1 MSVPY
6 IVITVLSVWMAVFI
20 LLRLLVR
27 ENQRFF
33 PVYDVGQCMT
43 IGTREVQ
50 EDNYLVADSVQGM
63 LGVLAD
69 GMGKCYGGKIA
80 SRIVIETFDDLF
92 QEYNA
97 FDNPGYYFRKAFQAS
112 NREIL
117 KAMDDGRGSASV
129 AAVMIQNGML
139 FYALVGNV
147 KIAIFRNGDL
157 VPVSSGHTINVL
169 AKEKYQQGSLTRQ
182 DAIRMLDEHRLY
194 NYVGQDGFRDIE
206 FMDEPVKL
214 NRNDVVVLLSDGI
227 FEQVTWKR
235 MEEILSH
242 KGNCQEK
249 ALAMVEEV
257 NNSDAE
263 DKDNASVVLIR
274 ILA

>member
-6 IVITVLSVWMAVFI
+6 IAIEVLTLIMMFLMV
-20 LLRLLVR
+20 VR
-27 ENQRFF
+27 FMVRKESRIF
-33 PVYDVGQCMT
+33 PIYDVGQCMT

-50 EDNYLVADSVQGM
+50 EDNYMVADSVQGM

-69 GMGKCYGGKIA
+69 GMGKRYGGKIA
-80 SRIVIETFDDLF
+80 SRIVIETFGNLF

-117 KAMDDGRGSASV
+117 KAMDDGRGASSV
-129 AAVMIQNGML
+129 AAVMIQNKML
-139 FYALVGNV
+139 HYALVGNV
-147 KIAIFRNGDL
+147 KIAVYRNHDL
-157 VPVSSGHTINVL
+157 VPISNGHTINVL
-169 AKEKYQQGSLTRQ
+169 AEKKYYQGSLTRV

-194 NYVGQDGFRDIE
+194 NYVGQDCFRDIE
-206 FMDEPVKL
+206 FMDDPVKL
-214 NRNDVVVLLSDGI
+214 QPNDVVVLLSDGI

-235 MEEILSH
+235 MEDILGG
-242 KGNCQEK
+242 KGDSQEK
-249 ALAMVEEV
+249 ALAMVEEI

-274 ILA
+274 IIS

>member
-6 IVITVLSVWMAVFI
+6 IAIGALTLVLVFLI
-20 LLRLLVR
+20 VLRLMVR
-27 ENQRFF
+27 DDKRMF
-33 PVYDVGQCMT
+33 PMYDVGQCMT

-50 EDNYLVADSVQGM
+50 EDNYIVADSVQGM

-69 GMGKCYGGKIA
+69 GMGKRYGGKIA

-92 QEYNA
+92 REYNA
-97 FDNPGYYFRKAFQAS
+97 FDNPGYYFRKAFGAS

-139 FYALVGNV
+139 YYALVGNV
-147 KIAIFRNGDL
+147 KIAIYRNGDL
-157 VPVSSGHTINVL
+157 VPVSNGHTINVL

-182 DAIRMLDEHRLY
+182 DAIRMLNEHRLY

-206 FMDEPVKL
+206 FMDEPVTL

-235 MEEILSH
+235 MEEILGR
-242 KGNCQEK
+242 KGDSQEK
-249 ALAMVEEV
+249 ALALVEEV
-257 NNSDAE
+257 NNSAAE

-274 ILA
+274 MIS